1 MTVRLA
7 LRANPESGGSTD
19 VHALEQRLRAL
30 GAELV
35 DEADAERLVVAGGDG
50 SVAPAAERAGQLG
63 IPLAVL
69 PTGTANDFA
78 RATGLPE
85 DPDEAGELAVR
96 GNRVRTLDLGRKDG
110 RPFVNACSAGLA
122 VDAARAA
129 SGMKKLL
136 GPLAYA
142 IGAVRAGVIASPV
155 HCRVT
160 CDGREVFH
168 GRAWQVI
175 VAGTGHFGAG
185 SHLAAAEDDD
195 GELEL
200 AIVPA
205 GSRLRLVQRAYGL
218 RSGRLTSQREV
229 VHHRGCRI
237 DIAGR
242 LAFNLDGELTDPAAA
257 TFTVEPGAFGLVV
270 PG

>member
-1 MTVRLA
+1 MRLA
-7 LRANPESGGSTD
+7 LRANPKSGGSTD
-19 VHALEQRLRAL
+19 SEHLERRLRDL

-35 DEADAERLVVAGGDG
+35 EEPDAERLVVAGGDG
-50 SVAPAAERAGQLG
+50 SVAPAAERAGELG
-63 IPLAVL
+63 VPLAVL

-78 RATGLPE
+78 GATGLPE
-85 DPDEAGELAVR
+85 DLDDACALAVR
-96 GNRVRTLDLGRKDG
+96 GERLRTLDLGRKDG

-122 VDAARAA
+122 VDAARKAA
-129 SGMKKLL
+129 PLKKVL

-142 IGAVRAGVIASPV
+142 LGAVRAGVSASPV

-160 CDGREVFH
+160 CDGQEVFQGH
-168 GRAWQVI
+168 AWQVI

-200 AIVPA
+200 AIVPG

-218 RSGRLTSQREV
+218 RSGRLTSQQQV
-229 VHHRGCRI
+229 VHHSGCRI
-237 DIAGR
+237 DIDGR
-242 LAFNLDGELTDPAAA
+242 LAFNLDGELTDPASSRFTIEPAA
-257 TFTVEPGAFGLVV
+257 FRLVV
-270 PG
+270 GD

>member
-1 MTVRLA
+1 MRLA
-7 LRANPESGGSTD
+7 LWANPASGSGTD
-19 VHALEQRLRAL
+19 EDAIEQRLAGL

-35 DEADAERLVVAGGDG
+35 DEDRAERLVVAGGDG
-50 SVAPAAERAGQLG
+50 SVAPAAERAGRLG
-63 IPLAVL
+63 VPLAVL

-85 DPDEAGELAVR
+85 DLDQACELAVR
-96 GNRVRTLDLGRKDG
+96 GGDVRTLDLGRMDG

-122 VDAARAA
+122 VDAARSA
-129 SGMKKLL
+129 SGLKKAL

-142 IGAVRAGVIASPV
+142 VGAVHAGATASPV
-155 HCRVT
+155 ECVIA
-160 CDGREVFH
+160 CDGETVFD
-168 GRAWQVI
+168 GPAWQVI

-185 SHLAAAEDDD
+185 SHLAVAEDDD

-200 AIVPA
+200 AVVPA

-218 RSGRLTSQREV
+218 RTGRLTGQRDV
-229 VHHRGCRI
+229 VHACGRRI
-237 DIAGR
+237 AIDGR
-242 LAFNLDGELTDPAAA
+242 LAFNLDGELTDPASSE
-257 TFTVEPGAFGLVV
+257 FTHRRGAFRLVV

>member
-1 MTVRLA
+1 VRLA

-19 VHALEQRLRAL
+19 PGALAERLRAL

-35 DEADAERLVVAGGDG
+35 EEEAGAERLVVAGGDG
-50 SVAPAAERAGQLG
+50 SVAPAAERAGGLG

-78 RATGLPE
+78 RATGLPQ
-85 DPDEAGELAVR
+85 DLDEACAVAVR
-96 GNRVRTLDLGRKDG
+96 GDAARALDLGRKDG

-122 VDAARAA
+122 VEAARAA
-129 SGMKKLL
+129 SGMKKAL

-142 IGAVRAGVIASPV
+142 VGAARAGATASPV
-155 HCRVT
+155 RCRVT
-160 CDGREVFH
+160 CDEREVFD
-168 GRAWQVI
+168 GDAWQVI

-195 GELEL
+195 GQLEL

-218 RSGRLTSQREV
+218 RTGRLTGQRDV
-229 VHHRGCRI
+229 LHHNGCRI
-237 DIAGR
+237 DVDGR

-257 TFTVEPGAFGLVV
+257 AFTIEPAAFRLVV
-270 PG
+270 PGG